1 MASSGDQN
9 REGPPPSDK
18 TFTDLQEKVMA
29 SSGDQNREGPPPT
42 DPSDPDYVCP
52 CHIVWELCDRCMDA
66 IDTTAMIEQIR
77 EDQNNRED
85 QSQKRT
91 THPSEKTPERSSKKL
106 KVEGGVLDAE
116 DTTPETTP
124 KNGAVLVSVTRINKN
139 KYKYNFQYRA
149 TVTAA
154 EDPAT
159 PSTSGTQKVEEFQE
173 EIEEVVEENNEDNEE
188 REENGINNEMSAS
201 DSEDTPIVEFETDE
215 EEFDGKKWSHVL
227 QLENSNDD
235 NPIVVGGGDALVNE
249 DEIEEDEPEY
259 DEDGNEIVAGH
270 QL

>member
-1 MASSGDQN
+1 MASGGDQN
-9 REGPPPSDK
+9 REGPPPS
-18 TFTDLQEKVMA
+18 
-29 SSGDQNREGPPPT
+29 

-139 KYKYNFQYRA
+139 KFKYNFQYRA

-159 PSTSGTQKVEEFQE
+159 PSTSDTQKVEEFQE
-173 EIEEVVEENNEDNEE
+173 EIEEVVEENNEDNEK
-188 REENGINNEMSAS
+188 REENEISAS
-201 DSEDTPIVEFETDE
+201 DNEDTPILEFETDE
-215 EEFDGKKWSHVL
+215 EEFDGKKWSHIL
-227 QLENSNDD
+227 QLKNSNDD
-235 NPIVVGGGDALVNE
+235 NPIVIGGGDALVNE
-249 DEIEEDEPEY
+249 DKKEENEPEY